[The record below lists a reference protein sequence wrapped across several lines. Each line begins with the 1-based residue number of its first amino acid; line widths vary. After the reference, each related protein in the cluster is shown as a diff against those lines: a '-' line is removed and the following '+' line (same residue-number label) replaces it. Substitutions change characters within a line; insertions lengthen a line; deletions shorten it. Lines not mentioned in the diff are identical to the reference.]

1 MLPGD
6 VDLALELIADG
17 VLRLAFKP
25 ARLEVERESALAS
38 LQESKDDVVTV
49 GRKKLREK
57 FFGSHP
63 FAIETSGDEA
73 GLQAITV
80 ADLRALHRQL
90 LVSGNAV
97 LAVAG
102 DFDAKKLAPKLR
114 AFLGQLPAGH
124 APRVAAKMKNTA
136 GDFTEMQP
144 RQQAVVFQA
153 FPGPGLLAADYFV
166 SEVADELFS
175 GMSSHL
181 FERVREEK
189 SLAYFVRSGRVIG
202 LDTAMF
208 YFFAGTSP
216 QRYEE
221 VIAELDLE
229 IKRVQDGGVTA
240 AELLRCQTRL
250 KAGRTMSLQTNG
262 ARAMQAALNAIY
274 GQSVNDARTYPVH
287 IDAVTLGDVQKY
299 ARKYFRRDW
308 RTQLVVKP

>member
-1 MLPGD
+1 
-6 VDLALELIADG
+6 
-17 VLRLAFKP
+17 
-25 ARLEVERESALAS
+25 
-38 LQESKDDVVTV
+38 
-49 GRKKLREK
+49 
-57 FFGSHP
+57 
-63 FAIETSGDEA
+63 
-73 GLQAITV
+73 
-80 ADLRALHRQL
+80 
-90 LVSGNAV
+90 
-97 LAVAG
+97 
-102 DFDAKKLAPKLR
+102 
-114 AFLGQLPAGH
+114 
-124 APRVAAKMKNTA
+124 
-136 GDFTEMQP
+136 
-144 RQQAVVFQA
+144 
-153 FPGPGLLAADYFV
+153 V

-229 IKRVQDGGVTA
+229 IKRVQGGGVTA

-274 GQSVNDARTYPVH
+274 GQPVNDARNYPAH
-287 IDAVTLGDVQKY
+287 IDAVTLGDVQKF
-299 ARKYFRRDW
+299 ARKYFRRDR